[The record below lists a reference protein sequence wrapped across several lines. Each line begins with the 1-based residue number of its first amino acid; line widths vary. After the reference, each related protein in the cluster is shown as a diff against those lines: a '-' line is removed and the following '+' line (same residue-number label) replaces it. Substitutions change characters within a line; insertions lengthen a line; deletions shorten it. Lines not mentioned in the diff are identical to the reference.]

1 MTLFKLLSAI
11 RAEGLANESGCGG
24 YFLFYPSSALITG
37 EHVQEQIAKDE
48 LAEFHPEC
56 KQVYV
61 LSVKADVLEDDREI
75 IEIQVPLG

>member
-11 RAEGLANESGCGG
+11 HAEGLANESGCGG

-61 LSVKADVLEDDREI
+61 LSVKADALEDDREI